1 MRYWRRGRA
10 RSGRRRPEEVFESV
24 RLQLEIV
31 QALAYRDQS
40 ERIRKSPFGVP
51 GLLVEPL
58 LFVSLWLLLR
68 MLIRARGTDFMNPV
82 LWLSGGFIL
91 FFLFNK
97 IALRAISGVARSQ
110 RFAELRRV
118 RPLDVL
124 LAGAVV
130 ECQIYGTCLVLVIA
144 GVSLYQWQMVIA
156 DPGAAVAMFVLV
168 ALTSLGVGL
177 SALVIGHRLPL
188 VKMVVNLL
196 IRRLLFWTSG
206 LFFSIAMIPGF
217 ARPFFLWNPL
227 LHGIE
232 LFRHALVP
240 TYPIPDISLGYLLI
254 WAFGSLGFSMLV
266 YGNNEKL
273 LAADEGVEA

>member
-1 MRYWRRGRA
+1 MFD
-10 RSGRRRPEEVFESV
+10 SL

-40 ERIRKSPFGVP
+40 ERIRKSPFGAP

-68 MLIRARGTDFMNPV
+68 ILIRARGTDLMNPV
-82 LWLSGGFIL
+82 LWLSSGFIL

-97 IALRAISGVARSQ
+97 IALRAIVGVSRSR
-110 RFAELRRV
+110 RFAELRRI

-130 ECQIYGTCLVLVIA
+130 ESQIYGTCLVLVVV
-144 GVSLYQWQMVIA
+144 GVSLYEWRTVVA
-156 DPGAAVAMFVLV
+156 DPGAAVAMFLLV

-188 VKMVVNLL
+188 VKMVVNLVV
-196 IRRLLFWTSG
+196 RRLMFWTSG
-206 LFFSIAMIPGF
+206 LFFGIALIPEF
-217 ARPFFLWNPL
+217 ARPFLLWNPL

-240 TYPIPDISLGYLLI
+240 SYPIPGISLPYLLM
-254 WAFGSLGFSMLV
+254 WAFGSLGLSMLV
-266 YGNNEKL
+266 YGNNEQL
-273 LAADEGVEA
+273 LVADESSEA